1 MENAEKWKYKVI
13 LCRRRTVQDN
23 DWTWR
28 KSGNFQRIPPL
39 WYFHG
44 SRFLY
49 SWVLSWG
56 TLFHPIQLILFCFE
70 TEFAE
75 RNSFGIISVTSSRI
89 LHDTSI
95 FRASDGARVKQ
106 NLKAIAK
113 FSGYFRRMFDFYKCT
128 FLCHAL

>member
-1 MENAEKWKYKVI
+1 MTGLGENLEIFKEFP
-13 LCRRRTVQDN
+13 RFDTFTV
-23 DWTWR
+23 R
-28 KSGNFQRIPPL
+28 AFFIPE
-39 WYFHG
+39 FT
-44 SRFLY
+44 R
-49 SWVLSWG
+49 G

-113 FSGYFRRMFDFYKCT
+113 FYW
-128 FLCHAL
+128 LL